1 MLFQSGPKRERI
13 MEVLDFPDVDIDA
26 GHDGTSVDLIPK
38 LNNAKSGGNRAG
50 TMVEGP
56 ELPAF

>member
-26 GHDGTSVDLIPK
+26 GHDDASVDLIPK
-38 LNNAKSGGNRAG
+38 LNNAKSGRNRSG
-50 TMVEGP
+50 TMMEGP